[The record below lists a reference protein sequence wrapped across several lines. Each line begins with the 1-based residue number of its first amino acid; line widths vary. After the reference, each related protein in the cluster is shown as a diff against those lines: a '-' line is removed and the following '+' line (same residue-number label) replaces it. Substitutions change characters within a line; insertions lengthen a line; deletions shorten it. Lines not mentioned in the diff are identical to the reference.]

1 MPNRVAIPNL
11 QYFEMNN
18 LHLFFDRKT
27 HGLNSRGEQLPEYL
41 AFDK

>member
-1 MPNRVAIPNL
+1 MPTGISIPNL

-18 LHLFFDRKT
+18 LGLFFDKKT
-27 HGLNSRGEQLPEYL
+27 HALNSRGEQLPEYL